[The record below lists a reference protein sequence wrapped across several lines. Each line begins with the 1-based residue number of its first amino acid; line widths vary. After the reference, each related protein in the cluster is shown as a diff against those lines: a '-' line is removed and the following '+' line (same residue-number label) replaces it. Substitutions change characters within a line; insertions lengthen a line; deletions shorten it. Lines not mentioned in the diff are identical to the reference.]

1 MQKTELE
8 YRISNSSSMA
18 PIFRPQLALKHN
30 VTSWYPYVICNDK
43 YSELD
48 EKYMISSSTISKW
61 AMKLIIYHFEV
72 LM

>member
-8 YRISNSSSMA
+8 YLISKSSSMV
-18 PIFRPQLALKHN
+18 PIFRSQLALKHD
-30 VTSWYPYVICNDK
+30 VTCRYPYVIYNNK

>member
-8 YRISNSSSMA
+8 YLISKSISMV
-18 PIFRPQLALKHN
+18 PIFRPQLALKHD
-30 VTSWYPYVICNDK
+30 VTCRYPYVIYNNK